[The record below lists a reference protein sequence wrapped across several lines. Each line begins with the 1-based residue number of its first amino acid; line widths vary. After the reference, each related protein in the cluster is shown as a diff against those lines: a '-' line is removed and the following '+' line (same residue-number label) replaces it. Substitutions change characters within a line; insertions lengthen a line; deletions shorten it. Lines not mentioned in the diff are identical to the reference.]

1 MATPIVGFEIQT
13 ENVAQEEINN
23 LAEIVKKQAEQME
36 ELNKNQKIIDELI
49 RKSKQPKLLELLK
62 LNP

>member
-1 MATPIVGFEIQT
+1 
-13 ENVAQEEINN
+13 